1 MKRPIKTK
9 LVECLQ
15 FWLRKDFQ
23 VNIVIPQDM
32 TKAEGE
38 RLVEAIRTQILYG

>member
-1 MKRPIKTK
+1 MKTK
-9 LVECLQ
+9 VLECLQ

-23 VNIVIPQDM
+23 VSLVIPQDM

-38 RLVEAIRTQILYG
+38 RLIEAIKTQILHG